1 MQLKN
6 MNNISEYIIEKLK
19 LNKDIGK
26 DSLPKKGDLVL
37 SVKHF
42 DYHKQFDI
50 SLTYYIVISCDD
62 TTLKCR
68 QDGGVMVKKYKL
80 FNLENRSYKGRF
92 DVFAYADDLTDN
104 NTFEIIIA
112 DYDKIMKCLEECKK
126 KGGLEINGYIYDN
139 VVYYDEYQ
147 YTSKELIDIFNE
159 ESVTEKLHLNK
170 DIKINTEFTKGDK
183 IFCVSIEF
191 YFKKYHIKIYD
202 PFTFLSLK
210 NNELTYNTSYPQ
222 DTKNG
227 GKDITRTVFLNSN
240 GYYEMKRNSTT
251 ALIMSQTDGINF
263 LEDLLHSNIDV
274 DFLFKYFDKEDEYFN
289 DYPLSYDTINDQ
301 RIKNLIDIFN
311 EEQVTEKLHLDKET
325 LSKNHLLNKFTNDI
339 SALCG
344 IDINYDK
351 QEIYIKEI
359 DNQLYINNINEKNID
374 IYCDSKFDLLNRYHE
389 IKYNS
394 DSNKFVDLIK
404 FNPSIFGNIDFDNN
418 NLTLSNYPFKIWS
431 CKDGFVIMYQKFNE
445 NYKIYI
451 TKKYEESK

>member
-1 MQLKN
+1 MQLMN

-50 SLTYYIVISCDD
+50 SLTYYIVISCDG

-80 FNLENRSYKGRF
+80 FDLENRSYKGRF

-104 NTFEIIIA
+104 NTFEFIIA

-159 ESVTEKLHLNK
+159 E
-170 DIKINTEFTKGDK
+170 
-183 IFCVSIEF
+183 
-191 YFKKYHIKIYD
+191 
-202 PFTFLSLK
+202 P
-210 NNELTYNTSYPQ
+210 
-222 DTKNG
+222 
-227 GKDITRTVFLNSN
+227 
-240 GYYEMKRNSTT
+240 
-251 ALIMSQTDGINF
+251 
-263 LEDLLHSNIDV
+263 
-274 DFLFKYFDKEDEYFN
+274 
-289 DYPLSYDTINDQ
+289 
-301 RIKNLIDIFN
+301 
-311 EEQVTEKLHLDKET
+311 VTEKLHLDKET

-344 IDINYDK
+344 IDIDYDK

-374 IYCDSKFDLLNRYHE
+374 IYCDSKFDLLNRYHD